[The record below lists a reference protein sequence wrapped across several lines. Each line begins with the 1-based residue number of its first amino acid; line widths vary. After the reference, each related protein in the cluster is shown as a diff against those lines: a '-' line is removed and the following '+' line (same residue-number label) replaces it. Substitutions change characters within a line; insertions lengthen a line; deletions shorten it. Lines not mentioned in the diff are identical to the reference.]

1 MPIKEMIIKIVVSAI
16 VKEGIS
22 AIKKTLE
29 NHKIELIVN
38 QEDLENAIY
47 QHNEFIINTTKF
59 ISFKELKGNKSLKD
73 TYIDL
78 DIQLEPR
85 RQKFP
90 EENDIRQNIETIL
103 LGNKDKNHI
112 VILGGPGAGK
122 TTTVKHICQLILNTE
137 LDIDFSLPILI
148 NLRDI
153 NDSESIYSML
163 KTTLGIE
170 VFAKDKDKTF
180 NIDNANLR
188 NRYINSYLNSLK
200 AILILDGFDEI
211 KPTRVDVFYQEIK
224 SLMSNLSSTVV
235 ILTSRSPSY
244 NYTIENS
251 VEYEICDLNDE
262 QTSEFSEKWF
272 SEKQKSDSFIKE
284 LRKSKFYDLSLRP
297 LTLAHLCAIYE
308 RTSKFYDKPKS
319 IYKKLVRI
327 LIDEWD
333 EQRGIVRESN
343 YANFDSE
350 QKFEFLAQ
358 FAFDLTV
365 NYSQKK
371 YSEDIFI
378 ETYNRIYEDFNLPLK
393 ENKKV
398 IREIESHNGIIVKSA
413 YDQYEFVHKSM
424 QEYLAAE
431 YIVKLPEI
439 PVKLFYDTNISNE
452 LAVAVSL
459 SSKPNQYYYKLVFE
473 IFTTQNL
480 SPQFA
485 LEFLS
490 RLEYE
495 KPNFKEHIL
504 IPFSFLYILNLL
516 SEHLFDER
524 NYVNKEFIESFN
536 NIIAKFNNHIEYRTL
551 FKKLTFF
558 VDEEEIET
566 DLDDDG
572 NSLYIMFTNELENE
586 IDEETLY
593 SIDITQKFRIPVQFF
608 DEFISL

>member
-1 MPIKEMIIKIVVSAI
+1 MILKTIITAI
-16 VKEGIS
+16 VKEGLS
-22 AIKKTLE
+22 ALKKTLE
-29 NHKIELIVN
+29 NQKIQLVVT

-47 QHNEFIINTTKF
+47 QHNDFIINTTKF
-59 ISFKELKGNKSLKD
+59 ISFKELKGNKSLRD

-85 RQKFP
+85 RRKDLQ
-90 EENDIRQNIETIL
+90 ENDIKQNIETIL
-103 LGNKDKNHI
+103 LNNKDNNHLI
-112 VILGGPGAGK
+112 ILGGPGAGK
-122 TTTVKHICQLILNTE
+122 TTTVKHICQLILSTE
-137 LDIDFSLPILI
+137 IEINFAFPILI

-153 NDSESIYSML
+153 SDSESIYSIL
-163 KTTLGIE
+163 KTILGIE
-170 VFAKDKDKTF
+170 VHIKEKDKTF
-180 NIDNANLR
+180 NIENVNVR
-188 NRYINSYLNSLK
+188 NKYINNYLNTLN
-200 AILILDGFDEI
+200 AVLILDGFDEV
-211 KPTRVDVFYQEIK
+211 KPTRVDEFFKEIK
-224 SLMSNLSSTVV
+224 SLMTNLSSTIV

-251 VEYEICDLNDE
+251 LEYEICDLND
-262 QTSEFSEKWF
+262 QQISEFSIKWF
-272 SEKQKSDSFIKE
+272 SEKEKSSNFEQE

-308 RTSKFYDKPKS
+308 RTGKFYDKPKS

-333 EQRGIVRESN
+333 EQRGIIRESN
-343 YANFDSE
+343 YSNFDSE

-358 FAFDLTV
+358 FAFDLTI

-371 YSEDIFI
+371 YTEDIFI
-378 ETYNRIYEDFNLPLK
+378 DTYDRIYKDFNLPLT

-398 IREIESHNGIIVKSA
+398 IKEIESHNGIIVKSA

-452 LAVAVSL
+452 LAIAVSL

-473 IFTTQNL
+473 IFSSKNL

-495 KPNFKEHIL
+495 KPSFKEDIL
-504 IPFSFLYILNLL
+504 IPFSFIYILNLL
-516 SEHLFDER
+516 SETIFDER
-524 NYVNKEFIESFN
+524 NYVNKDFIENFN
-536 NIIAKFNNHIEYRTL
+536 DMTFKFANDTGYKSL
-551 FKKLTFF
+551 FKKLSLFI
-558 VDEEEIET
+558 DEEEVQAEP
-566 DLDDDG
+566 DEDDG
-572 NSLYIMFTNELENE
+572 DMINVMYLSSFEKE

-593 SIDITQKFRIPVQFF
+593 SIDITQIFRIPVQFF
-608 DEFISL
+608 DRFMAY

>member
-1 MPIKEMIIKIVVSAI
+1 MPIKEIITKTIVSSI

-22 AIKKTLE
+22 AIKKALE
-29 NHKIELIVN
+29 NHKVELIVH

-47 QHNEFIINTTKF
+47 QHNDFIINTTKF

-90 EENDIRQNIETIL
+90 DENDIRQNIETIL
-103 LGNKDKNHI
+103 LENKDKNHLI
-112 VILGGPGAGK
+112 ILGGPGAGK
-122 TTTVKHICQLILNTE
+122 TTTVKHICQLILTTE
-137 LDIDFSLPILI
+137 LAVDFSFPILI

-163 KTTLGIE
+163 KTILGIE

-180 NIDNANLR
+180 NIDNIGLR

-211 KPTRVDVFYQEIK
+211 KPTRIEIFYQEIK
-224 SLMSNLSSTVV
+224 SLMLNLSSTVV

-262 QTSEFSEKWF
+262 QTSQFSKKWF
-272 SEKQKSDSFIKE
+272 SEKYKSDNFIKE
-284 LRKSKFYDLSLRP
+284 LTKSKFYDLSLRP

-308 RTSKFYDKPKS
+308 RTGKFYDKPKS

-378 ETYNRIYEDFNLPLK
+378 DTYNRIYEDFNLPLR

-398 IREIESHNGIIVKSA
+398 IKEIESHNGIIVKSA

-504 IPFSFLYILNLL
+504 IPFSFIHILNLL
-516 SEHLFDER
+516 SESLFDER
-524 NYVNKEFIESFN
+524 NYANKEFVETFN
-536 NIIAKFNNHIEYRTL
+536 NIISKFNNHIEYKTL

-558 VDEEEIET
+558 VDEEKIET

-572 NSLYIMFTNELENE
+572 NSIYIMFINELENE

-593 SIDITQKFRIPVQFF
+593 SIDITQRFRIPLLFYKTFF
-608 DEFISL
+608 C